1 MNDAKQSAACVGPY
15 VVAHVSYGAHHYKGV
30 SLQLVSPSHLGEQ
43 GAYSP
48 AESVQIYGLD
58 AVKDLHTFCTAI
70 IAECE
75 ERKKKENP
83 L

>member
-15 VVAHVSYGAHHYKGV
+15 VVAQVSYGAHHYKGV
-30 SLQLVSPSHLGEQ
+30 SLHLVSPSSIGEK

-58 AVKDLHTFCTAI
+58 AISDLQHLCTTI
-70 IAECE
+70 ITECE